1 MTKGY
6 QICSRCIMD
15 TTVPD
20 IIFNEQ
26 GVCNLCIQY
35 EQRTKKE
42 LHYDEV
48 GQASLQ
54 DLINKIKAKGSRREY
69 DCLIGISGGVDST
82 YVAYLVKKKFGLRP
96 LAVHLDNGWDTELA
110 VSNVEQTMKRLEIDL
125 FTYVLNW
132 EEFKDLQISFLK
144 SSISNAE
151 IPTDHAI
158 WAILIRIAATKGIQY
173 IISGSNIVTECLMPE
188 SWLYGS
194 KDARIINSIQNQ
206 YGTAKLKTFPQLS
219 TLDFI
224 YYLMI
229 KGIRWVPVLNHV
241 PYNKKEAKRT
251 LCEELNWR
259 DYGGKHYES
268 VYTRFFHAYYLPKK
282 FNIDLRRAYTSA
294 LIMSG
299 QIARDQALQEI
310 QELPYPSDLMEED
323 KEFVI
328 KKLGLSQGEF
338 DQIMTA
344 PPKPYSDY
352 ANIDKLWRRFSGIV
366 NFARNRVIGEN

>member
-1 MTKGY
+1 
-6 QICSRCIMD
+6 MD
-15 TTVPD
+15 TTVSD
-20 IIFNEQ
+20 IVFDSE
-26 GVCNLCIQY
+26 GVCNLCKQY

-42 LHYDEV
+42 LHYDEAGHV
-48 GQASLQ
+48 SLQ
-54 DLINKIKAKGSRREY
+54 NLITKIKAKGSRSEY

-110 VSNVEQTMKRLEIDL
+110 ISNVEQTMKRLEIDL

-132 EEFKDLQISFLK
+132 EEFKDLQLSFLK
-144 SSISNAE
+144 SSISNIE

-158 WAILIRIAATKGIQY
+158 WAILIRMAAKKNIKY

-194 KDARIINSIQNQ
+194 KDAQIINSIQSQ
-206 YGTAKLKTFPQLS
+206 YGTKKLKTFPQLS
-219 TLDFI
+219 TFDFV
-224 YYLMI
+224 YYLMV
-229 KGIRWVPVLNHV
+229 KGIRWVPILNHV
-241 PYNKKEAKRT
+241 PYIKNEAKRT
-251 LCEELNWR
+251 LCEELDWR

-282 FNIDLRRAYTSA
+282 FNIDMRRAYASA
-294 LIMSG
+294 LVMSG
-299 QIARDQALQEI
+299 QITRDEALKEI
-310 QELPYPSDLMEED
+310 KEPPQPLELLEED

-328 KKLGLSQGEF
+328 KKLGFSQGEF
-338 DQIMTA
+338 NQIMTA
-344 PPKPYSDY
+344 PPRPYSDY
-352 ANIDKLWRRFSGIV
+352 PNGDKLWRRFSVLV